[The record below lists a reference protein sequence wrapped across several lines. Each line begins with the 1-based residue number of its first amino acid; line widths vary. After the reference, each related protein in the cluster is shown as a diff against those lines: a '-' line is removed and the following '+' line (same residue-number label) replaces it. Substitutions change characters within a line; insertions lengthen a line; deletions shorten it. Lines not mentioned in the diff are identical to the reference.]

1 MDSSARAKATMYNTI
16 LVATTAAALLLG
28 GSQTAFAAPGS
39 GSASGSSGSASGSSG
54 SAGGSSGPARSAADR
69 KFLRESYYAGAD
81 YDVQDAAIALA
92 HSECNWLDAHGNSAR
107 NHITLAE
114 SSRDAVEYP
123 YIFLDAAIDAYCPWN
138 SI

>member
-1 MDSSARAKATMYNTI
+1 MHSSARAKATMYKTF
-16 LVATTAAALLLG
+16 LVATTAAALLIG
-28 GSQTAFAAPGS
+28 DSHTALAAPGS
-39 GSASGSSGSASGSSG
+39 GTASGSSG
-54 SAGGSSGPARSAADR
+54 SAGGSSGPPRSAADR

-107 NHITLAE
+107 NHIALAE